1 MLIGAGIYL
10 VAHSDFVDELL
21 YEINYWEIQVEGLEN
36 RDDLKSFNLVPNV
49 LKKTVEVAEESYE
62 RLLNEVVEESDL
74 VELMV
79 EMDYLYS
86 YPTPQK
92 KPQIYYG
99 IGQKRYFYIPDD
111 DGNSMIKAV
120 LAGKSEHLYFWVEE
134 GLLFHEEVVTDL
146 VEKFELEIYPM
157 NLALFG
163 SEWSPGIDGDKR
175 INILFTEVKFVDSAA
190 FFQRGNEYSKK
201 VFNESNGTEM
211 FIVNAD
217 VLDLN
222 DEGMLGVLAHEH
234 LHLIQWYADQNEDL
248 WFDEGLA
255 ELANYLSGY
264 SGNTLID
271 NYYVDQPD
279 MQLND
284 WSVDLE
290 TEHYDASFLFSK
302 TLFDR
307 LSKDKIF
314 DLLQSSANS
323 LQSVTFLL
331 EEQPIFDELR
341 NRDLVMEDLVLDWM
355 ITNLILDEDV
365 MDGRF
370 DYDNYAN
377 AIQVEVGTEIIP
389 IAGEEKLL
397 TVHQFGADYLKVNAV
412 DGFEM
417 HFDGDDLIRLLDV
430 PATEGDF
437 VMWSMHEAYS
447 VSRLM
452 KEFDLSDV
460 EGRVTLDFDIWYD
473 LDESD
478 EFVMLM
484 ISTDEGENWTSVRS
498 LYNEVDS
505 DDDFYYWAGNSEGW
519 KREKIDLTQ
528 FSGEKVLVRFESLFS
543 EQLETMGMCLD
554 NVRLNAIGFSDGFEN
569 EGGRWITNGFVRV
582 NDLLPQGFAVAAVI
596 DDGEEKMVEYLT
608 LDAGNQFDFSI
619 GAGEAENVTFVITGT
634 TLFVTD
640 EAGYKIEFR

>member
-1 MLIGAGIYL
+1 
-10 VAHSDFVDELL
+10 
-21 YEINYWEIQVEGLEN
+21 
-36 RDDLKSFNLVPNV
+36 
-49 LKKTVEVAEESYE
+49 
-62 RLLNEVVEESDL
+62 
-74 VELMV
+74 
-79 EMDYLYS
+79 
-86 YPTPQK
+86 
-92 KPQIYYG
+92 
-99 IGQKRYFYIPDD
+99 
-111 DGNSMIKAV
+111 
-120 LAGKSEHLYFWVEE
+120 
-134 GLLFHEEVVTDL
+134 
-146 VEKFELEIYPM
+146 M

-163 SEWSPGIDGDKR
+163 SEWSPGIDGDER
-175 INILFTEVKFVDSAA
+175 INILFAEVKSVDSAA
-190 FFQRGNEYSKK
+190 FFQRGNEYPKK
-201 VFNESNGTEM
+201 VFTESNGTEM

-248 WFDEGLA
+248 WFDEGFA

-264 SGNTLID
+264 SGNTLND
-271 NYYVDQPD
+271 NYYIDQPD

-290 TEHYDASFLFSK
+290 TEHYDAGFLFSK

-307 LSKDKIF
+307 LGKDKIF

-331 EEQPIFDELR
+331 EEQPVFDELR

-355 ITNLILDEDV
+355 IRNLILDEDV

-389 IAGEEKLL
+389 MAGEEKLL
-397 TVHQFGADYLKVNAV
+397 SVNQFGADYLKVNAAN
-412 DGFEM
+412 GFDM

-452 KEFDLSDV
+452 KEFDLRDV

-484 ISTDEGENWTSVRS
+484 ISTDEGKNWTSVRS
-498 LYNEVDS
+498 LFNRVDS

-554 NVRLNAIGFSDGFEN
+554 NFRLNAIGFSDGFEN

-619 GAGEAENVTFVITGT
+619 DAGEAESVTFVITGT